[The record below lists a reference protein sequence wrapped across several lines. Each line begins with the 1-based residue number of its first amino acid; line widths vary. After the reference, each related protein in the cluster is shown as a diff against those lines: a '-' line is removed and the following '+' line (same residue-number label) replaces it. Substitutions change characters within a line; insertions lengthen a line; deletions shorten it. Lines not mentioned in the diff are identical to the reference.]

1 MRLLDTTT
9 GEFRWINGPLDAPY
23 AILSHTWVQ
32 DGEQSYQ
39 DILAIQKYAQK
50 LENTS
55 PEISKPVK
63 ASSKI
68 QTIVHKAAT
77 TCLSILGVV
86 SVFLW
91 LATHRRRSCQ
101 SILWRAYDNYTRTF
115 VTPHLDW
122 LEPLLASV
130 QRTRSG
136 APVSDDKP
144 FQEEFLSCVS
154 QPSCLTPPSILLSP
168 EVSMKL
174 RNACALARVDG
185 YELLWVDS
193 CCIDKTSSAELSE
206 AINSMF
212 EWYSRASICYVYLA
226 DVDDDDDAVIDLDS
240 QFRRARW
247 HTRGWTLQEL
257 IAPRYLVFFSR
268 NWKPLGTKST
278 LSRVIE
284 EVTGVDR
291 AILNQEQAVYT
302 ASVARRMSWASRRET
317 SRVEDQAYSLLGIF
331 GLHLATNY
339 GEGRHAFVRLQEAI
353 LLAIPDQSIFA
364 WGDACAESLAS
375 VSDLQFLLAPSP
387 VAFAF
392 AGQVR
397 PLSHQRIAERL
408 GATSRL
414 PLPEYQTTSYGI
426 RTRFPMISFKQ
437 SPFSP
442 SSVSFF
448 FGSGQYAICAPLE
461 QPAPFAPTHFAILEC
476 EDSFGRLVALPIS
489 RAASA
494 EKDQPADQESKVDVG
509 WVRADT
515 DGMLRAFRTVSL
527 SPADLVRVNLPI
539 QSLDVLIRGQ
549 PLLEDDVSLVDS
561 LSPWSMQDES
571 SLLTRR
577 TIHLCDWSHN
587 LLAVQ
592 GFSVTHAPRLEGLS
606 NAVDGPFPRTG
617 LFHRKDDI
625 FLLSSIIDGAED
637 ILIRLGR
644 DPEAME
650 ATVYRKN
657 RSRLGGEWRLVKGG
671 ERIFALRA
679 EAANIAWMTF
689 DLPARFSLECRALR
703 LSLHNVTRS
712 FRQCGAIRE
721 YFFNLTIELTGQC
734 PPPNDF
740 TKALPRGERWSDGG
754 DLDPGTDDTGG
765 LETETSGL
773 GQKKCVTIFGQS
785 WNSI

>member
-9 GEFRWINGPLDAPY
+9 GEFRWINSPLDTPY
-23 AILSHTWVQ
+23 AILSHTWVK

-39 DILAIQKYAQK
+39 DILAIQKFTQK
-50 LENTS
+50 LEDTS
-55 PEISKPVK
+55 PEISKPIK

-68 QTIVHKAAT
+68 RTVVHKAIT
-77 TCLSILGVV
+77 TCISILGAV

-101 SILWRAYDNYTRTF
+101 SILWRAYDNYTCTF

-130 QRTRSG
+130 QRTRLD
-136 APVSDDKP
+136 APFSDDRP
-144 FQEEFLSCVS
+144 PQEEIPSCAS
-154 QPSCLTPPSILLSP
+154 QPSCITPPSILFSP

-174 RNACALARVDG
+174 RNACALARADG

-212 EWYSRASICYVYLA
+212 EWYSRAGICYVYLA
-226 DVDDDDDAVIDLDS
+226 DVDDDDAVTDLDS

-268 NWKPLGTKST
+268 DWRPLGTKST
-278 LSRVIE
+278 LSGVIE

-317 SRVEDQAYSLLGIF
+317 TRVEDQAYSLLGIF
-331 GLHLATNY
+331 GLHLTTNY

-364 WGDACAESLAS
+364 WGDACAESLPS

-387 VAFAF
+387 AAFAS
-392 AGQVR
+392 AGQVK

-408 GATSRL
+408 GATCRL
-414 PLPEYQTTSYGI
+414 PLPEYQMTSYGI
-426 RTRFPMISFKQ
+426 RTRFPMIPFEQ
-437 SPFSP
+437 SPFS
-442 SSVSFF
+442 SRSLSFF
-448 FGSGQYAICAPLE
+448 FGSGQYVVCAPLE

-515 DGMLRAFRTVSL
+515 GGTLQAFRTVSL
-527 SPADLVRVNLPI
+527 SPADLGRVNLPI

-549 PLLEDDVSLVDS
+549 PLLGDDVSLVDS
-561 LSPWSMQDES
+561 LSPWSMQDDS

-577 TIHLCDWSHN
+577 TIRLCDWSRN
-587 LLAVQ
+587 LLEGQ
-592 GFSVTHAPRLEGLS
+592 GFNVTHAPRLEGLS
-606 NAVDGPFPRTG
+606 NVVRGPFPRTG

-625 FLLSSIIDGAED
+625 FLLSSMADGAED

-644 DPEAME
+644 NPEAME
-650 ATVYRKN
+650 ATVYCKS
-657 RSRLGGEWRLVKGG
+657 RSRLGSEWRLVKGG

-689 DLPARFSLECRALR
+689 DLPARFSLPRGALR

-712 FRQCGAIRE
+712 FRQYGAIRE
-721 YFFNLTIELTGQC
+721 YFFNLTIELTNQY

-740 TKALPRGERWSDGG
+740 TKALPQREGWSEGG
-754 DLDPGTDDTGG
+754 DLDPGTDDNGG
-765 LETETSGL
+765 LESEASGL
-773 GQKKCVTIFGQS
+773 GQDKCVTIYGQS
-785 WNSI
+785 WIGI